1 MQRGG
6 FVIMKKTV
14 IIQASKNGLYI
25 NIPKSVVKQMDIEKG
40 ETAIIDV
47 IDKDTMLVKIIE
59 E

>member
-1 MQRGG
+1 
-6 FVIMKKTV
+6 MKKTL
-14 IIQASKNGLYI
+14 IIQASKKGLYL
-25 NIPKSVVKQMDIEKG
+25 NIPKKVIEQMDIEKG

>member
-6 FVIMKKTV
+6 FVIMKKTL

-47 IDKDTMLVKIIE
+47 IDKNTMLVKIIE

>member
-6 FVIMKKTV
+6 FDIMKKTL
-14 IIQASKNGLYI
+14 IIQTSKNGLYI

>member
-1 MQRGG
+1 
-6 FVIMKKTV
+6 MKKTL

-47 IDKDTMLVKIIE
+47 IDKNTMLVKIIE

>member
-6 FVIMKKTV
+6 FVIMKKTL

>member
-6 FVIMKKTV
+6 FDIMKKTL